1 MSVFIF
7 CDSEEE
13 IHERVKAWKQKVG
26 ALQVKLNALFQKFMA
41 ELGYHGSVVLREI
54 MGLDTY
60 EMQMNVSFRGE
71 ADIAPL
77 SGQRHSGG
85 ERAVATIM
93 YLMALQGLTSAP
105 FRVVDEINQGM
116 DERNERLVFD
126 IIVRNSCLSDE
137 ERAGSVI
144 VRKPQYFLVSPKLL
158 QGLRSMESD
167 GVTVLMVWNGPG
179 VVPLQI
185 SDLISKLKSKKR
197 GRDETD
203 GGDDGYGVDG
213 CERKDS
219 LESGPSKARRLD

>member
-1 MSVFIF
+1 M
-7 CDSEEE
+7 
-13 IHERVKAWKQKVG
+13 RAWKQKVG
-26 ALQVKLNALFQKFMA
+26 ALQVKLDALFQKFMA
-41 ELGYHGSVVLREI
+41 ELGYHGSVVLREL

-60 EMQMNVSFRGE
+60 EIQMNVSFRGE

-126 IIVRNSCLSDE
+126 IIVRNSCLSE
-137 ERAGSVI
+137 VERSTA

-179 VVPLQI
+179 VIPLQI
-185 SDLISKLKSKKR
+185 SGLVAGMRTRKR
-197 GRDETD
+197 LRNETD
-203 GGDDGYGVDG
+203 KVDG
-213 CERKDS
+213 KVDMDGSEHKDG
-219 LESGPSKARRLD
+219 LENGTSKARRLN